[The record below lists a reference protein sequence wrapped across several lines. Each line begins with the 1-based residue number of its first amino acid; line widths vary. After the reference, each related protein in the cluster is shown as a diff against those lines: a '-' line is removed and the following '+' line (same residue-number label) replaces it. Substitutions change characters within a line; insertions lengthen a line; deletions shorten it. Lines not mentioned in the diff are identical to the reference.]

1 LSANSGAYSLT
12 GIPANL
18 FKTSLYPDPGD
29 VREGVVY
36 GPGGIYVGTL
46 KVGGKIL
53 FIFDD

>member
-1 LSANSGAYSLT
+1 VGSYNLTGLPASLT
-12 GIPANL
+12 K
-18 FKTSLYPDPGD
+18 FSLYPDPGD